1 MENRSERFLR
11 AVFVVVFCTT
21 VYYNKEK
28 EAEKMATELFKNIP
42 SKVGDLVRDVRIG
55 KIGLPDLQRPFV
67 WKDNKIREL
76 YDSMLK
82 GYPIGYIMLWESPAD
97 YDEKKSGIGINGK
110 IYTEPKELVIDGQ
123 QRLTALVASMYGV
136 KVKDKNFVEREIKI
150 SFNPLTREFAVWT
163 SAFERT
169 PEWIP
174 KVSDVFLAKE
184 NNTISAFR
192 RKYIRAVNEAR
203 NKREEK
209 ALTDAEEDLIENN
222 INDLLNLSEYS
233 LPTLEI
239 SYNARE
245 EDVADIFVRVNSGG
259 QSLTENNFIQTLI
272 SVYEN
277 ETSDQMNMF
286 CEQSRIPASGTSYNN
301 IIAIEPSHLIRMAV
315 GVGFRRARLRY
326 AYMLLRG
333 KNLETGKYSAEE
345 RQENL
350 AKFKEALLK
359 VMDLNNWHA
368 FLNCIGEAGYIS
380 KTQIAS
386 SNAVVFSYVLY
397 LIAKYDYK
405 LDAVRLKKTIAKW
418 FFMGAITY
426 FYTGSTE
433 SEVEKQFA
441 DLRNVHDAEQF
452 IAYIERTIT
461 TRFTEDY
468 FRLTLPNELNSAA
481 AISPAWNGYIAAQVV
496 LNTPMLFSATPVSKY
511 FILGASGTKNAVDKH
526 HIFPKNYLTQIGY
539 MTDRERNQI
548 ANFTYLDYVTNI
560 DISDDPPV
568 EYVER
573 YRNRMGEA
581 EYHKTCEDH
590 ALPPDFEKMEYIEFL
605 KERRLRMAQ
614 IVQKAYKK
622 LCE

>member
-1 MENRSERFLR
+1 MENRSEIFLR

-277 ETSDQMNMF
+277 ETSDQMNLF